1 MLSWL
6 AVLAEVDPIDRE
18 TARDAA
24 EQELSKR
31 IYKAHEPGLVQR
43 AIEWVIDKLNELLGR
58 ASSVMPGG
66 LPGLLLLVV
75 LVVAVVVLLRV
86 GLGPLRVQDLLSD
99 RDPRARLRTA
109 DDHREQAAQA
119 AAAGDFR
126 EAVRARFRAVIR
138 ELEQRGVLDQRAGRT
153 AGEIAAEAG
162 LAMPS
167 IAADVRS
174 GADLFNEIW
183 YGGRQATEAA
193 YQRMVALDALVGRT
207 RQSTMAAAT

>member
-138 ELEQRGVLDQRAGRT
+138 ELEQRGVLDERPGRT
-153 AGEIAAEAG
+153 AGEIASEAAA
-162 LAMPS
+162 AMPP
-167 IAADVRS
+167 IAAAMRRA
-174 GADLFNEIW
+174 ADTFNEVW
-183 YGGRQATEAA
+183 YGDRTATQAA
-193 YQRMVALDALVGRT
+193 YDRMVEVDDSVRRGKTL
-207 RQSTMAAAT
+207 TMAAR